1 MKKSKFLAS
10 VLFSAAIITS
20 NSVSAGSL
28 YSRVATD
35 LDENFQTKITL
46 SFDLPTAE
54 DKDVDVVFL
63 AETGTKN
70 FVGDLYA
77 NIATVSARLNELTGS
92 KKANI
97 ALVLYGRGSQ
107 TIFGLT
113 DAASVNSDFIT
124 SALELKAN
132 KDWLKDYS
140 FGADLQSGVERAKAI
155 LDASTT
161 GAKVSDRHI
170 VVLTDGSATLY
181 NNADGVPAN
190 VVFYGSASDLK
201 PMSNMDSNGDV
212 GNPGRNS
219 TSVNLLEAAQGDYA
233 EAFDGLYDRG
243 SEIEVIAAKAYP
255 YVASNYTA
263 EEKADITTKIADN
276 SVSYF
281 TEADVNDITK
291 YPFTSTEIG
300 AYMGAKALDAA
311 ADAGYGI
318 HTVGYLYEWGWEDN
332 GEDYILRL
340 IAIPSRGMVEWT
352 DNLGDLYFHQSK
364 TISSADLAEDFN
376 DIAEGMF
383 DTSPLFTV
391 ADEVGYGTYADGTPY
406 DFNFVN
412 NLDKISISVDGV
424 ELPKEK
430 VSDNFYSFQN
440 DDYQFVFIYE
450 PEEGEYKEAVGFM
463 IRLGKTGRVVVSYY
477 EELSEDTRKTEPGEY
492 ADLNASNRSEVRMG
506 EQVVAEL
513 EPVAVSYTVGGPSN
527 PKTADDIMFIVIPSV
542 VVLGFAGIVA
552 RRELIRRR

>member
-181 NNADGVPAN
+181 NNADSVPAN

-233 EAFDGLYDRG
+233 EAFDGLYNRG
-243 SEIEVIAAKAYP
+243 SEIEAIAAKAYP

-463 IRLGKTGRVVVSYY
+463 TRLGKTGRVVVSYY